1 MFDIQVQKLTENT
14 KNQSSLGL
22 SNSEIRNV
30 KIMLLFLFIVLSFM
44 LQFENLT
51 GGNGLVSNS
60 LR

>member
-30 KIMLLFLFIVLSFM
+30 KIMLLVLFIVLSFM

-51 GGNGLVSNS
+51 GGNGLVSNI

>member
-30 KIMLLFLFIVLSFM
+30 KIMFLFLVIVLSFM

-51 GGNGLVSNS
+51 GGNGLVSNI

>member
-30 KIMLLFLFIVLSFM
+30 KIMLLFLFFVLSFM

-51 GGNGLVSNS
+51 GGNGLVSNI

>member
-14 KNQSSLGL
+14 KNQSSLRL

-51 GGNGLVSNS
+51 GGNGLVSNI

>member
-51 GGNGLVSNS
+51 GGNGLVSNI

>member
-30 KIMLLFLFIVLSFM
+30 KIMLLCLFIVLSFM

-51 GGNGLVSNS
+51 GGNGLVSNI